1 MALRRLS
8 RVAAAISLAVV
19 MAAGPAVA
27 AESNEPPSFMRGLG
41 KVFGGLVFEFPRT
54 VLQASSE
61 APVVGTMVG
70 IFAGVV
76 NALQTT
82 AAGFVEMSAA
92 FDPWGAKRSHVS
104 SEPR

>member
-1 MALRRLS
+1 MALRRLT
-8 RVAAAISLAVV
+8 AAVMLAAV
-19 MAAGPAVA
+19 MAAGPAAA

-54 VLQASSE
+54 VVQASSE
-61 APVVGTMVG
+61 APVVGTIVG
-70 IFAGVV
+70 VFAGVV

-92 FDPWGAKRSHVS
+92 FDPWGAKRSRAS
-104 SEPR
+104 SESR